1 MKIEEITGVD
11 ALSNFLSGSQA
22 ILFEVASSKT
32 ERYQFVELVARK
44 TGYLSLKRKEK
55 HIVRKFLIKVTC
67 FSESQL
73 TRLLKQFKTTGKIVY
88 QPSRTNGFSGKYT
101 LSDISLLAEMDKRYD
116 FLSGGT
122 TKKLCARAFD
132 IFGDSRFERLKNI
145 SVAQIYRLRQSKR
158 YLHLCRTFKKTQ
170 PNKVAIGVRKKPFTD
185 GKAGFIRIDTV
196 HQGDLE
202 KTKGVYHINAVDEV
216 TQYEVVLSIQYIS
229 ERYLQ
234 PILAEILAIFPFVVL
249 GFHSDNG
256 SEFINGTVVK
266 LLNKLH
272 IEQTKSRPRNSNDNA
287 LAESKNASVVRKLF
301 GYHHIPKHYA
311 DALNSFHREHLIHYL
326 NYHRPCYFAKI
337 ITDEKGKEHR
347 KYPVS
352 LMMTPYEKL
361 KSLSADKYTL
371 KPGVEFTTLDE
382 EALKISDN
390 EAKDQLNLAYQTLM
404 KKVFFNQAKQ
414 SV

>member
-44 TGYLSLKRKEK
+44 TGYLGLKRKEK
-55 HIVRKFLIKVTC
+55 QIVRKFLIKVTC

-132 IFGDSRFERLKNI
+132 VFGDSRFERLKHI

-158 YLHLCRTFKKTQ
+158 YLQLCRTFKKTQ
-170 PNKVAIGVRKKPFTD
+170 PTKVAIGVRKKPFTD

-216 TQYEVVLSIQYIS
+216 TQYEVVLSVEYIS

-234 PILAEILAIFPFVVL
+234 PVLAEILSTFPFVVL

-311 DALNSFHREHLIHYL
+311 NLLNSFHREHLTNYL

-361 KSLSADKYTL
+361 KSLPADKYQNS
-371 KPGVEFTTLDE
+371 V
-382 EALKISDN
+382 
-390 EAKDQLNLAYQTLM
+390 
-404 KKVFFNQAKQ
+404 NQAVLNKKYTQ
-414 SV
+414 V

>member
-1 MKIEEITGVD
+1 MRY
-11 ALSNFLSGSQA
+11 
-22 ILFEVASSKT
+22 VAASAT
-32 ERYQFVELVARK
+32 YP
-44 TGYLSLKRKEK
+44 Y
-55 HIVRKFLIKVTC
+55 
-67 FSESQL
+67 
-73 TRLLKQFKTTGKIVY
+73 
-88 QPSRTNGFSGKYT
+88 
-101 LSDISLLAEMDKRYD
+101 LLAEMDKRYD

>member
-1 MKIEEITGVD
+1 MKLEEITGVD

-32 ERYQFVELVARK
+32 ERYEFVELVARK
-44 TGYLSLKRKEK
+44 TGYLGLKRKEK
-55 HIVRKFLIKVTC
+55 HIVRRFLIKITC
-67 FSESQL
+67 FSDSQL
-73 TRLLKQFKTTGKIVY
+73 TRLLKKYKTTGKIIY
-88 QPSRTNGFSGKYT
+88 QPSRTNGFNRKYT

-122 TKKLCARAFD
+122 TQKLCERAYD
-132 IFGDSRFERLKNI
+132 IFGDSRFERLRKI
-145 SVAQIYRLRQSKR
+145 SVAHIYRLRQSKR
-158 YLHLCRTFKKTQ
+158 YLQLCRTFTKTQ

-185 GKAGFIRIDTV
+185 GRAGFIRIDTV

-202 KTKGVYHINAVDEV
+202 KTKGVYHINAIDEV
-216 TQYEVVLSIQYIS
+216 TQYEVVLSVEYIS
-229 ERYLQ
+229 ERYLE
-234 PILAEILAIFPFVVL
+234 PILTEILATFPFVVL

-272 IEQTKSRPRNSNDNA
+272 IEQTKSRPRQSNDNA

-301 GYHHIPKHYA
+301 GKQHAKL
-311 DALNSFHREHLIHYL
+311 LNVFHREHLTKYL

-337 ITDEKGKEHR
+337 ITDEKGKAHR
-347 KYPVS
+347 KYPVN

-361 KSLSADKYTL
+361 KSLPAAKYTL
-371 KPGVEFTTLDE
+371 KPEVIFSALDK
-382 EALKISDN
+382 EALEISDN
-390 EAKDQLNLAYQTLM
+390 KAKDQLNLAYQALM
-404 KKVFFNQAKQ
+404 RKIFSNQADQ